1 MGRRWYIS
9 DRQDRCNA
17 WNRGVQNAGFHELLL
32 EHGVWLLGGRGYRA
46 SFGEGHLLLG
56 RRDFVRVGFCWR
68 EREIPGRQPL
78 ISRYIGPVCRRKK
91 RQLDSN

>member
-32 EHGVWLLGGRGYRA
+32 EHGIWFAGIRLLLGRGIL
-46 SFGEGHLLLG
+46 FLG

-68 EREIPGRQPL
+68 EWEIPGRQPL